1 MTCQKHEGR
10 PYLPAQKGGK
20 YGLPCWRGPLFVRTF
35 EGVERGR
42 GAWIPPPEK
51 GRAVSIIE
59 TDAVLHEAHRDN
71 HTHRDVNGGW
81 LRPAVFGAMDGL
93 VSNLAL
99 MTGVAGGAVSQQTI
113 VITGLAGLAAGAFS
127 MAAGEYTSVAS
138 QRELVEAELDVER
151 RELRKHPKD
160 EERELAE
167 LYESRGVEPALAREV
182 ARQLSRDPE
191 QALEIHAREELGID
205 PGDLPSPLVAAV
217 SSFGAFALGALLP
230 VLPYLLG
237 ASALWPAVLL
247 ALVGLFACGA
257 VVARVTARNWLYSGL
272 RQLVLGGAAAALTYG
287 LGTLFGVAVGS

>member
-1 MTCQKHEGR
+1 M
-10 PYLPAQKGGK
+10 A
-20 YGLPCWRGPLFVRTF
+20 
-35 EGVERGR
+35 
-42 GAWIPPPEK
+42 
-51 GRAVSIIE
+51 IIDTE
-59 TDAVLHEAHRDN
+59 ATLHEAHRDN

-99 MTGVAGGAVSQQTI
+99 MTGVAGGDVSHRTI

-151 RELRKHPKD
+151 RELRKHPMD

-167 LYESRGVEPALAREV
+167 LYEARGVEPELAREV
-182 ARQLSRDPE
+182 AKQLSRDPE

-205 PGDLPSPLVAAV
+205 PGDLPSPGVAAV
-217 SSFGAFALGALLP
+217 SSFGSFALGALLP

-237 ASALWPAVLL
+237 AAALWPALLL
-247 ALVGLFACGA
+247 AMFGLFACGA
-257 VVARVTARNWLYSGL
+257 VVARVTARSWWYSGL
-272 RQLVLGGAAAALTYG
+272 RQLALGGAAAGVTYALG
-287 LGTLFGVAVGS
+287 SLFGTAVG

>member
-1 MTCQKHEGR
+1 M
-10 PYLPAQKGGK
+10 A
-20 YGLPCWRGPLFVRTF
+20 
-35 EGVERGR
+35 
-42 GAWIPPPEK
+42 
-51 GRAVSIIE
+51 IIDTE
-59 TDAVLHEAHRDN
+59 AALHVAHRDN

-99 MTGVAGGAVSQQTI
+99 MTGVAGGTAGREAV
-113 VITGLAGLAAGAFS
+113 VVAGLAGLAAGAFS

-138 QRELVEAELDVER
+138 QRELVEAELEVER

-160 EERELAE
+160 EEKELAA
-167 LYESRGVEPALAREV
+167 LYEARGVEPKLAREV

-205 PGDLPSPLVAAV
+205 PGELPSPAVAAV

-237 ASALWPAVLL
+237 ASTLWPAVLV
-247 ALVGLFACGA
+247 ALLGLFACGA
-257 VVARVTARNWLYSGL
+257 LVAKVTARSWWFSGL
-272 RQLVLGGAAAALTYG
+272 RQLALGGAAAGVTYA
-287 LGTLFGVAVGS
+287 LGTLFGAAV

>member
-1 MTCQKHEGR
+1 M
-10 PYLPAQKGGK
+10 A
-20 YGLPCWRGPLFVRTF
+20 
-35 EGVERGR
+35 
-42 GAWIPPPEK
+42 
-51 GRAVSIIE
+51 IIE
-59 TDAVLHEAHRDN
+59 TEATLHVAHRDN

-99 MTGVAGGAVSQQTI
+99 MTGVVGGAVSHQTV

-160 EERELAE
+160 EEEELAA
-167 LYESRGVEPALAREV
+167 LYAARGVEPELAREV
-182 ARQLSRDPE
+182 ARQLSQDPE

-217 SSFGAFALGALLP
+217 SSFGSFALGALLP
-230 VLPYLLG
+230 VLPFLLG
-237 ASALWPAVLL
+237 VTALWPALLL
-247 ALVGLFACGA
+247 ALIGLFGCGA
-257 VVARVTARNWLYSGL
+257 VVARVTARSWWFSGL
-272 RQLVLGGAAAALTYG
+272 RQLALGGAAAGVTYV
-287 LGTLFGVAVGS
+287 LGTLFGTVVG

>member
-1 MTCQKHEGR
+1 M
-10 PYLPAQKGGK
+10 A
-20 YGLPCWRGPLFVRTF
+20 
-35 EGVERGR
+35 
-42 GAWIPPPEK
+42 
-51 GRAVSIIE
+51 IIE
-59 TDAVLHEAHRDN
+59 TEAALHEAHRDN
-71 HTHRDVNGGW
+71 HTHRDVSGGW

-99 MTGVAGGAVSQQTI
+99 MTGVAGGAVSHRTI

-167 LYESRGVEPALAREV
+167 LYQARGVEPGLAREV
-182 ARQLSRDPE
+182 ARQLSKDPE

-205 PGDLPSPLVAAV
+205 PGDLPSPTVAAV
-217 SSFGAFALGALLP
+217 SSFGSFALGALLP

-237 ASALWPAVLL
+237 ATALWPALLL
-247 ALVGLFACGA
+247 AFLGLFACGA
-257 VVARVTARNWLYSGL
+257 IVARVTAKSWWYSGL
-272 RQLVLGGAAAALTYG
+272 RQLALGGAAAGVTYA
-287 LGTLFGVAVGS
+287 LGTLFGTAVG

>member
-1 MTCQKHEGR
+1 M
-10 PYLPAQKGGK
+10 A
-20 YGLPCWRGPLFVRTF
+20 
-35 EGVERGR
+35 
-42 GAWIPPPEK
+42 
-51 GRAVSIIE
+51 IIE
-59 TDAVLHEAHRDN
+59 LDAPLHEAHRDN

-99 MTGVAGGAVSQQTI
+99 LTGVAGGAAGHRAI

-151 RELRKHPKD
+151 RELRKHP
-160 EERELAE
+160 EAEQEELAA
-167 LYESRGVEPALAREV
+167 LYEARGVEPDLAREV
-182 ARQLSRDPE
+182 ARQLSKDPE

-217 SSFGAFALGALLP
+217 SSFGSFALGALLP

-237 ASALWPAVLL
+237 ATVLWPALLL

-257 VVARVTARNWLYSGL
+257 VVAKVTARSWWFSGL
-272 RQLVLGGAAAALTYG
+272 RQLALGGAAAGVTYALG
-287 LGTLFGVAVGS
+287 GLFGTAVG